1 MIPYIYLHLFKMQ
14 VSIAFLILTIL
25 FFVFFLMFSECPFM
39 FLRISSTY
47 FMAAKLSF
55 IALTVLSLISFSLF
69 WFLYFTSDELLLSI
83 FKKES

>member
-1 MIPYIYLHLFKMQ
+1 
-14 VSIAFLILTIL
+14 
-25 FFVFFLMFSECPFM
+25 M

-47 FMAAKLSF
+47 FMVAKLSF

>member
-1 MIPYIYLHLFKMQ
+1 MISYIYLHLFKMQ

-25 FFVFFLMFSECPFM
+25 FFFFFMFSECPFM

-47 FMAAKLSF
+47 SMAAKLSF